1 MFFSLL
7 FFFLETSGSSKKL
20 ESGVTHKQ
28 EMYTMIK
35 DVTLT
40 AFPPPHLPSNP
51 RTLDRRPC
59 LAWIGNLKWNRN
71 FRKSLQQNTSVKS
84 LNMELFKGK

>member
-1 MFFSLL
+1 
-7 FFFLETSGSSKKL
+7 
-20 ESGVTHKQ
+20 
-28 EMYTMIK
+28 MIK

-40 AFPPPHLPSNP
+40 AFPPPHLLSNP